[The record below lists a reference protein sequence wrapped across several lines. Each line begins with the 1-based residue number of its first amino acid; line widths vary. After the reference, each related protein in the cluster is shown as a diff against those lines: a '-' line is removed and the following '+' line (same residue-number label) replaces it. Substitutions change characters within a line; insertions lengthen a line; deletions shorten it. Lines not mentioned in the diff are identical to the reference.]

1 VRDGD
6 RQHDRSLTLLR
17 EAIARTSMA
26 LVKSRELLSR
36 LSASSSGVPVCSGSD
51 GHVCHDVPAEHSSA
65 RDAREGRDR

>member
-6 RQHDRSLTLLR
+6 RQHHRSLTLLR
-17 EAIARTSMA
+17 EAITRTSLA

-51 GHVCHDVPAEHSSA
+51 VHVCHDVPAEHSSA
-65 RDAREGRDR
+65 REGRDR